1 MAEGDAVRAL
11 VALGFTGLEAEVY
24 ACLARES
31 PATGYRVAQTL
42 GKPVAGIYKTLE
54 SLVNKGA
61 VMVEEGTSRLCRAV
75 PVDELLGRL
84 ERAFRERKLAAERA
98 LAELPEAPEDD
109 RVYQLRSLEQ
119 AFERCRGMIDGAER
133 VVVVDGFLIPLERL
147 RPELEGAAARGVRVA
162 VLTYDDADFAG
173 ARVIRF
179 GQQNHP
185 LVTTFPGSWLN
196 LVVDGSEL
204 LLAFLSRDA
213 ERLQLAVW
221 TRSPFLA
228 WSLHAYMI
236 SEFNYITTLN
246 DPETPP
252 ETREVAKRHRR
263 FYPLDVPGYQR
274 LLHRL
279 GLPDTPLP
287 PWPEAVPAETGGT
300 P

>member
-1 MAEGDAVRAL
+1 MADDEAVRAL

-42 GKPVAGIYKTLE
+42 GKPVAGIYKTIE

-61 VMVEEGTSRLCRAV
+61 VMVEEGASRLCRAM
-75 PVDELLGRL
+75 PPDELLGRL
-84 ERAFRERKLAAERA
+84 ERHFRERKSAAERA
-98 LAELPEAPEDD
+98 LAELPGAPEDD
-109 RVYQLRSLEQ
+109 RVYQLRSLDQ
-119 AFERCRGMIDGAER
+119 VFERGRAMIEAAER
-133 VVVVDGFLIPLERL
+133 LVVVDGFLLPLERL

-162 VLTYDDADFAG
+162 VLTYEAAEFAG
-173 ARVIRF
+173 ARMIRF

-185 LVTTFPGSWLN
+185 LITTFPGSWLN

-204 LLAFLSRDA
+204 LLAFFTRPAD
-213 ERLQLAVW
+213 RLQLAVW
-221 TRSPFLA
+221 SRSPFLA

-236 SEFNYITTLN
+236 SEFNYLTTLN
-246 DPETPP
+246 DPDTPP
-252 ETREVAKRHRR
+252 ETRRVAQRHRR
-263 FYPLDVPGYQR
+263 FFPLDVPGYQR
-274 LLHRL
+274 LLQRL

-287 PWPEAVPAETGGT
+287 PWPDLVPAETGST